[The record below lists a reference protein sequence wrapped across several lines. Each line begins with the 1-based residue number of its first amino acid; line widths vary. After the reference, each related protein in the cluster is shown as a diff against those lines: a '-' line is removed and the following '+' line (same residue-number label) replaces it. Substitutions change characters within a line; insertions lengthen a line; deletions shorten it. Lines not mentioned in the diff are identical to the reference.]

1 MSDSQ
6 GAIVIV
12 PTYNEWE
19 NLSRLVA
26 SILSELPDGHILI
39 VDDNSPDGTGE
50 VADQLAFG
58 DPRIKV
64 HHRPLKQGLGTAY
77 LAGFNYALAAG
88 YSRVVQMDGD
98 FSHRTEDLPRLLAAV
113 DDADVAIGSRNVPG
127 SRVVGW
133 SLLRTLVSRAG
144 SFYARTMLGLPVRDC
159 TSGFKC
165 FRRSALL
172 AIDRTALRANG
183 YAFQV
188 EVTYACAGAGLRM
201 VEVPIIFPDR
211 ALGKS
216 KMSPRIVLE
225 AAFLVL
231 RLRYGR
237 SAPRRRAGSTA
248 DTRPAGQLPGQESPA
263 IRSR

>member
-1 MSDSQ
+1 M
-6 GAIVIV
+6 
-12 PTYNEWE
+12 
-19 NLSRLVA
+19 
-26 SILSELPDGHILI
+26 
-39 VDDNSPDGTGE
+39 DDNSPDGTGE